1 MMKFIMPTFLFNIEK
16 WKWNSE
22 YRIYVSKMGHFKNE
36 YKQDIHV
43 KINEKGYCVI
53 KTPIS
58 TSYRLVHRLVMLT
71 WKPIPDAENLTIDH
85 LDHNKRNNTLLNLEW
100 VTKEE
105 NQKRAREDFVNK
117 NYEKEPKQ
125 KTNSSKPIPAIKVTV
140 ESTAPLAEDIKIVI
154 TKYTSMSE
162 ANKNVSNKENFNRKV
177 TDGKKVYL
185 NAIEAAKELK
195 KEKTD
200 MASVKNKKIA
210 TRIISAIEFNKRYC
224 EKEWHYVE
232 EE

>member
-16 WKWNSE
+16 WKWNDE
-22 YRIYVSKMGHFKNE
+22 YRIYVSNMGHFKNE
-36 YKQDIHV
+36 YKQNIPI

-53 KTPIS
+53 KTPVS
-58 TSYRLVHRLVMLT
+58 SNYRLAHRLIMLT
-71 WKPIPDAENLTIDH
+71 WKPIPDAENLTVDH

-100 VTKEE
+100 VTLTE
-105 NQKRAREDFVNK
+105 NQRRATEDFVNK

-125 KTNSSKPIPAIKVTV
+125 KKKTITPTIKVTV
-140 ESTAPLAEDIKIVI
+140 ESSIPLTEDIKIII

-162 ANKNVSNKENFNRKV
+162 ANKNVSNKNNLNRKV

-185 NAIEAAKELK
+185 NAVEAAKELK
-195 KEKTD
+195 LTD
-200 MASVKNKKIA
+200 PNMKKSSNVKIA
-210 TRIISAIEFNKRYC
+210 TRIISAIEFNKKYC
-224 EKEWHYVE
+224 EKEWHYIE